1 MQCYVL
7 EAYSP
12 GSVAASQCERALL
25 AAELGTGIRYVR
37 TIFLPGDETLLHAF
51 EATSPDALSEAAHAA
66 GLAYERIVEAVE
78 RSAKPHELEARNE

>member
-12 GSVAASQCERALL
+12 GSVAATQCERARL
-25 AAELGTGIRYVR
+25 AAELGTGIRYLR

-51 EATSPDALSEAAHAA
+51 EADSSDALSEAAHTA
-66 GLAYERIVEAVE
+66 GLVYERIVEAVE
-78 RSAKPHELEARNE
+78 RSAKPHEPEATE